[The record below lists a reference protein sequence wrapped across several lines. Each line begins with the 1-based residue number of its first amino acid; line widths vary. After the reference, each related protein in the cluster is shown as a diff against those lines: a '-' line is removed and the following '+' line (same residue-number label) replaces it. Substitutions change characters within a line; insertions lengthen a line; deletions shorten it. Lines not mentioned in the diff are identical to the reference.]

1 MKLCVYVGKSEMYIC
16 NQKKSVHMFSL
27 HEGLKSLSKT
37 KGKPRKE
44 TSIWYNSS
52 LYKPPISIGRLP
64 HGFTVRRFCH
74 FSLRIYYS
82 LYFVYNGEV
91 KKKIKVKTEKCVCW
105 WWNLCSIGFKFVQ
118 IEITSCNLQS
128 EKSSRIYSSTTMKQS
143 VPRRLSTYFIVR
155 EVRFLICWYSV
166 SQSTAHFDPRIRK
179 HIWM

>member
-52 LYKPPISIGRLP
+52 LYKPPIFIGRLP

-91 KKKIKVKTEKCVCW
+91 KKKIKSKNRKMRLLMME
-105 WWNLCSIGFKFVQ
+105 FVF
-118 IEITSCNLQS
+118 NW
-128 EKSSRIYSSTTMKQS
+128 
-143 VPRRLSTYFIVR
+143 F
-155 EVRFLICWYSV
+155 
-166 SQSTAHFDPRIRK
+166 
-179 HIWM
+179 